1 MFKIYRQSETALKK
15 CSSKFFDH
23 KKDVT
28 AKLKHLKYIK
38 GKSLCSVAVI
48 GKVIAFK

>member
-1 MFKIYRQSETALKK
+1 MFKIYRQGETALKK
-15 CSSKFFDH
+15 CLTKFFDP

-38 GKSLCSVAVI
+38 GTVCS
-48 GKVIAFK
+48 FD